1 MKKILF
7 LIGLISICSFSEG
20 GLAKALEDPFVSLL
34 PTEIA
39 AAVEGKKTVPVSLE
53 VSVEGVLWGTDV
65 PMAIID
71 GEVYKVGDTLL
82 NVDAKVFSI
91 EDNRVSLF
99 YSGRLFV
106 KSAQKRGGK

>member
-1 MKKILF
+1 MKKLLF
-7 LIGLISICSFSEG
+7 LIVLISICSFGQSG
-20 GLAKALEDPFVSLL
+20 FSKVLEDPFASLL
-34 PTEIA
+34 PAEIA

-53 VSVEGVLWGTDV
+53 VSVEGVLWGTDI

-71 GEVYKVGDTLL
+71 GEVYKVGDTLQ

-91 EDNRVSLF
+91 EDNKVSLF

-106 KSAQKRGGK
+106 KSVQKRGGK